1 MQKSIGTGGLTMK
14 IKVTLHVD
22 VPISPYCGKCDR
34 KELGKNGNMFCT
46 LYNRYI
52 YIRRGN
58 WLKCLECYMALYDAI
73 DKEG

>member
-1 MQKSIGTGGLTMK
+1 MK

-22 VPISPYCGKCDR
+22 VPISPYCGKCYR
-34 KELGKNGNMFCT
+34 KEQDKQGNMFCA
-46 LYNRYI
+46 LYNRSI

-73 DKEG
+73 EKEG

>member
-1 MQKSIGTGGLTMK
+1 MK

-22 VPISPYCGKCDR
+22 VPISPYCGKCTR
-34 KELGKNGNMFCT
+34 KEQGKNGHTFCT
-46 LYNRYI
+46 LYNRYL

-58 WLKCLECYMALYDAI
+58 WLKCFECYTALYDAI